1 LALWF
6 LALGGTRA
14 EGSTPRNATA
24 TASVVFG
31 FVVNVQITDGG
42 AGYLHTPAVGFSGG
56 GGANAAAYAVMV
68 GGVVTSIVI
77 TNAGYGY
84 TNAPTVLI
92 TPAPKNTS
100 LNVVRAPMLVVEG
113 EPDYVVQLQY
123 SDAVGTTNWTTI
135 TNMVLSSNRFVW
147 ADTTYPTPTNR
158 FYRANTT
165 SGDIP
170 ILNPNP
176 SRLVWIRPG
185 SFTMGSPLDEP
196 SRAPDETLHPVM
208 LTKGFFMGKFEVTQ
222 GEYALIMGTTQSTF
236 TGDPDFPVDNAGWD
250 NATNYCGRFAELER
264 LAGRL
269 PNGWAYR
276 LPTEAE
282 WEYACRAGTT
292 TAYAFGVALSPVLAN
307 FNFGGGA
314 PGRTTKGGTYPPN
327 AWGLYDMHGNV
338 WEWCLDGYTLYPNGG
353 VTDPVGPI
361 GAGFVTY
368 RGGCWY
374 FDASLCRSAQR
385 EYNFNSGWAGVW
397 GFRIVLARP
406 L

>member
-1 LALWF
+1 MTAREIKLNHCIECMKTYLYSPSVTAALALWF

-170 ILNPNP
+170 I
-176 SRLVWIRPG
+176 R
-185 SFTMGSPLDEP
+185 
-196 SRAPDETLHPVM
+196 
-208 LTKGFFMGKFEVTQ
+208 
-222 GEYALIMGTTQSTF
+222 
-236 TGDPDFPVDNAGWD
+236 AGWYGF
-250 NATNYCGRFAELER
+250 AQGASPWAARWTNRAER
-264 LAGRL
+264 RMK
-269 PNGWAYR
+269 R
-276 LPTEAE
+276 
-282 WEYACRAGTT
+282 CIR
-292 TAYAFGVALSPVLAN
+292 
-307 FNFGGGA
+307 
-314 PGRTTKGGTYPPN
+314 
-327 AWGLYDMHGNV
+327 
-338 WEWCLDGYTLYPNGG
+338 
-353 VTDPVGPI
+353 
-361 GAGFVTY
+361 
-368 RGGCWY
+368 
-374 FDASLCRSAQR
+374 
-385 EYNFNSGWAGVW
+385 
-397 GFRIVLARP
+397 
-406 L
+406 